1 MINNE
6 QRIAFSNTDGP
17 QIALDILKRVCRS
30 QGIASVIAKDEF
42 STVVNAITLDVE
54 SGLLQSFAREVE
66 EIKRG
71 KIYE

>member
-6 QRIAFSNTDGP
+6 QRITFANTDGP
-17 QIALDILKRVCRS
+17 QIALDIMKRACRS

-42 STVVNAITLDVE
+42 HTVVNAITLDVE
-54 SGLLQSFAREVE
+54 SGLLQAFAREIE
-66 EIKRG
+66 EIKLG